1 MCALMNKNIGFIG
14 CGKMVQAII
23 GGILKSDLV
32 NARQIIASAQTEK
45 TLVDVK
51 SRWDIQTRFSNGIE
65 G

>member
-1 MCALMNKNIGFIG
+1 
-14 CGKMVQAII
+14 MVQAII

>member
-1 MCALMNKNIGFIG
+1 MA
-14 CGKMVQAII
+14 QAII

-32 NARQIIASAQTEK
+32 NARQIIASAKTEK

-51 SRWDIQTRFSNGIE
+51 SRWDIQTCISNGIE